1 MIATYEGKIDR
12 KSIARNIIF
21 AVICLSLLLL
31 TAAMGF
37 AAVKEKRVAL
47 VIGNSAYE
55 NVSVLA
61 NPKNDAADMSVA
73 LTDIG
78 FDVTKIEDASF
89 ADMRQ
94 ALRKFSKQARN
105 ARIAL
110 VYFAGH
116 GMEVDRQNYLIPT
129 DAVLASDQ
137 DIEYEAIS
145 IDLLNRSVSGASGLS
160 MILLDACRNNP
171 FANKMKS
178 EKSTRS
184 IGRGL
189 APVEPNIGSLI
200 SYAAREGTTADD
212 GDGRNSPYTKALLNH
227 IKEPGVDV
235 RRIFDKVRDSV
246 MEETGGV
253 QQPFVYSSLPGRD
266 VLLIPPSETKPSPAN
281 TNASAAIN
289 NSALELEYWNSVKDS
304 GSVELLNSYIAQYP
318 KGSFAAIAKFR
329 IKNIES
335 TTETASAVAPI
346 TKNQET
352 ISAQSSDSFSQA
364 EIRIVQTELRKKG
377 YGVETVDGILGSQTK
392 DAILAYQS
400 DWQITK
406 TGVISREL
414 IDRLQRNHPDTKAR
428 LVKAANSNCELYD
441 SSPEARMTL
450 EVTGECKDGEVV
462 GRGEIIWTYMRQ
474 GKFVT
479 SEYKGNFVD
488 GKISGYGTRK
498 FISGNEYRGEMING
512 IRNGRGKFTY
522 ANGDVYEGH
531 YESGK
536 RHGRGI
542 YYFASGSVYEGTY
555 KNGLKH
561 GDGVYRR
568 SNGSVYEGPYKDDL
582 RHGFGRYTFSSG
594 NYYEGE
600 FENDTPNGQGKYAK
614 TDGKVRTGLWNN
626 GCYKNGSDW
635 AVVLTTAQE
644 CGFK

>member
-1 MIATYEGKIDR
+1 MTATFEKLIDR
-12 KSIARNIIF
+12 KSMLQRLNIAILSS
-21 AVICLSLLLL
+21 CLILIMIVASL
-31 TAAMGF
+31 AATN
-37 AAVKEKRVAL
+37 EKRVAL

-55 NVSVLA
+55 NVSKLA

-94 ALRKFSKQARN
+94 ALRKFSKKARN

-171 FANKMKS
+171 FANKMKTD
-178 EKSTRS
+178 KSTRS

-212 GDGRNSPYTKALLNH
+212 GEGRNSPYTKALLNH

-266 VLLIPPSETKPSPAN
+266 VLLTPKLDAAPN
-281 TNASAAIN
+281 TANASVPTATN
-289 NSALELEYWNSVKDS
+289 NAALELEYWNSVKDS
-304 GSVELLNSYIAQYP
+304 GSIELLNSYIAQYP
-318 KGSFAAIAKFR
+318 KGSFAVIAKFR
-329 IKNIES
+329 IKNLEAK
-335 TTETASAVAPI
+335 TETASAVAPI
-346 TKNQET
+346 AKDQNTLNP
-352 ISAQSSDSFSQA
+352 QSPEAFSQT
-364 EIRIVQTELRKKG
+364 EIRIVQTQLRKKG
-377 YGVETVDGILGSQTK
+377 YGIETVDGIAGSQTR
-392 DAILAYQS
+392 DAIIEYQS
-400 DWQITK
+400 DWQIAE
-406 TGVISREL
+406 TGQITREL
-414 IDRLQRNHPDTKAR
+414 IDRLQRKHPDTKAR
-428 LVKAANSNCELYD
+428 MVKAANSDCELYD
-441 SSPEARMTL
+441 TSPEARMTL
-450 EVTGECKDGEVV
+450 EVTGTCKDGDVV

-479 SEYKGNFVD
+479 SEYKGNFVN

-498 FISGNEYRGEMING
+498 FISGNIYRGEMING
-512 IRNGRGKFTY
+512 IRNGRGKLTY

-531 YESGK
+531 YEDGE

-542 YYFASGSVYEGTY
+542 YSFASGSVYEGTY
-555 KNGLKH
+555 KNGLKD
-561 GDGVYRR
+561 GYGVYRR
-568 SNGSVYEGPYKDDL
+568 SSGSVYEGPYKDGV
-582 RHGFGRYTFSSG
+582 RHGIGRYTFSSG

-600 FENDTPNGQGKYAK
+600 FKNDIPNGQGKYVK
-614 TDGKVRTGLWNN
+614 TDGKIRTGLWNN
-626 GCYKNGSDW
+626 GCYKDGSDW
-635 AVVLTTAQE
+635 AVVLTTAKE

>member
-1 MIATYEGKIDR
+1 MTATFEKLFYHRLMSQNLKIAI
-12 KSIARNIIF
+12 
-21 AVICLSLLLL
+21 LSLCFVLVMAITSL
-31 TAAMGF
+31 

-55 NVSVLA
+55 NVSRLA

-78 FDVTKIEDASF
+78 FDVTKIEDADF
-89 ADMRQ
+89 AEMRK
-94 ALRKFSKQARN
+94 ALRQFSKKARS

-171 FANKMKS
+171 FASKMKT
-178 EKSTRS
+178 ENSTRS

-266 VLLIPPSETKPSPAN
+266 VLLTPPAN
-281 TNASAAIN
+281 NTNVTPNSNTAAPIN
-289 NSALELEYWNSVKDS
+289 NAALELEYWNSVKDS
-304 GSVELLNSYIAQYP
+304 GSVELLNSYIEQYP
-318 KGSFAAIAKFR
+318 TGSFAAIAKFR
-329 IKNIES
+329 IKNLENA
-335 TTETASAVAPI
+335 TQTAAVVAPI
-346 TKNQET
+346 TKNKET
-352 ISAQSSDSFSQA
+352 LNNQSPDTFSQA
-364 EIRIVQTELRKKG
+364 EIRIIQTELRKKG
-377 YGVETVDGILGSQTK
+377 YTIDEIDGVEGPTTK
-392 DAILAYQS
+392 NAITLYQQ
-400 DWQITK
+400 DWQLAE
-406 TGVISREL
+406 TGAISREL
-414 IDRLQRNHPDTKAR
+414 MDRLQRNHPDTKAQ
-428 LVKAANSNCELYD
+428 LVKAINSNCELRD
-441 SSPEARMTL
+441 SAPEARTTL
-450 EVTGECKDGEVV
+450 EVAGSCKDGEVI
-462 GRGEIIWTYMRQ
+462 GRGEVIWTFMRQ

-479 SEYKGNFVD
+479 SEFKGNFID
-488 GKISGYGTRK
+488 GKISGYGVRK
-498 FISGNEYRGEMING
+498 FQSGSIYRGEMING
-512 IRNGRGKFTY
+512 IRNGRGKYTY
-522 ANGDVYEGH
+522 PNRDVYEGH
-531 YESGK
+531 YEDGK

-542 YYFASGSVYEGTY
+542 YYFASGSVFEGTY
-555 KNGLKH
+555 KNGKKE

-568 SNGSVYEGPYKDDL
+568 SNGSVYEGPYKDDV

-594 NYYEGE
+594 NYYEGQ
-600 FENDTPNGQGKYAK
+600 FQNDTPNGQGKYVK
-614 TDGKVRTGLWNN
+614 TDGKIRTGTWNN

-635 AVVLTTAQE
+635 AVVLSTAKE

>member
-1 MIATYEGKIDR
+1 MTGTFEKLIDR
-12 KSIARNIIF
+12 KSMLRNLNLLI
-21 AVICLSLLLL
+21 LSLCLILLIIGGSL
-31 TAAMGF
+31 AAT
-37 AAVKEKRVAL
+37 KDKRVAL

-55 NVSVLA
+55 NVSKLA

-94 ALRKFSKQARN
+94 ALRKFSKKARN

-116 GMEVDRQNYLIPT
+116 GIEVDRQNYLIPT

-171 FANKMKS
+171 FANKMKT

-212 GDGRNSPYTKALLNH
+212 GEGRNSPYTKALLNH

-266 VLLIPPSETKPSPAN
+266 VLLTPKLDAAPSTAN
-281 TNASAAIN
+281 TSAPSAIN
-289 NSALELEYWNSVKDS
+289 NAALELEYWNSVKDS
-304 GSVELLNSYIAQYP
+304 GSIELLNSYIAQYP
-318 KGSFAAIAKFR
+318 TGSFAAIAKFR
-329 IKNIES
+329 IKNLEAK
-335 TTETASAVAPI
+335 TETASAVAPI
-346 TKNQET
+346 TKDQNT
-352 ISAQSSDSFSQA
+352 LNPQSPEAFSQT
-364 EIRIVQTELRKKG
+364 EIRIVQTQLRKKG
-377 YGVETVDGILGSQTK
+377 YGIETVDGIAGSQTR
-392 DAILAYQS
+392 DAIIEYQS
-400 DWQITK
+400 DWQIAE
-406 TGVISREL
+406 TGQISREL
-414 IDRLQRNHPDTKAR
+414 IDRLQRKHPDTKAR
-428 LVKAANSNCELYD
+428 MVKAANSDCELYD
-441 SSPEARMTL
+441 TSPEARMTL
-450 EVTGECKDGEVV
+450 EVTGTCKDGDVV

-479 SEYKGNFVD
+479 SEYKGNFVN
-488 GKISGYGTRK
+488 GKISGFGTRK
-498 FISGNEYRGEMING
+498 FISGNIYRGEMING
-512 IRNGRGKFTY
+512 IRNGRGKLTY

-531 YESGK
+531 YEDGE

-542 YYFASGSVYEGTY
+542 YSFASGSVYEGTY
-555 KNGLKH
+555 KNGLKD
-561 GDGVYRR
+561 GYGVYRR
-568 SNGSVYEGPYKDDL
+568 SSGSVYEGPYKDGV
-582 RHGFGRYTFSSG
+582 RHGIGRYTFSSG

-600 FENDTPNGQGKYAK
+600 FKNDIPNGQGKYVK
-614 TDGKVRTGLWNN
+614 TDGKIRTGLWNN
-626 GCYKNGSDW
+626 GCYKDGSDW
-635 AVVLTTAQE
+635 AVVLTTAKK

>member
-1 MIATYEGKIDR
+1 MNALYEGKIGR
-12 KSIARNIIF
+12 KSFLYDTKI
-21 AVICLSLLLL
+21 AVICVISLLLSVA
-31 TAAMGF
+31 TSYAAI
-37 AAVKEKRVAL
+37 KEKRVAL

-78 FDVTKIEDASF
+78 FEVTKIEDADF
-89 ADMRQ
+89 ASMRK
-94 ALRKFSKQARN
+94 ALRQFSKQARN

-266 VLLIPPSETKPSPAN
+266 VLLIPPSETTTAPSNTNTPSP
-281 TNASAAIN
+281 IN
-289 NSALELEYWNSVKDS
+289 NAALELEYWNSVKDS
-304 GSVELLNSYIAQYP
+304 GSVELLNSYLAQYP
-318 KGSFAAIAKFR
+318 TGSFAAIAKFR

-335 TTETASAVAPI
+335 NTETASAVAPV

-352 ISAQSSDSFSQA
+352 LSAQSADTFSQA

-377 YGVETVDGILGSQTK
+377 YGIEATDGVLNSQTK
-392 DAILAYQS
+392 DAISEYQS

-406 TGVISREL
+406 TGAMSREL
-414 IDRLQRNHPDTKAR
+414 IDRLQRNHPDTKAK
-428 LVKAANSNCELYD
+428 LVRAANSDCEIYD
-441 SSPEARMTL
+441 SSPEARTTL
-450 EVTGECKDGEVV
+450 EVNGTCIDGEVV
-462 GRGEIIWTYMRQ
+462 GRGEITWTYMRQ

-479 SEYKGNFVD
+479 SVYKGNFVD

-542 YYFASGSVYEGTY
+542 YYFASGSVFEGTY
-555 KNGLKH
+555 KNGLKD

-600 FENDTPNGQGKYAK
+600 FENDVPNGQGKYAK
-614 TDGKVRTGLWNN
+614 TDGKIRTGLWND
-626 GCYKNGSDW
+626 GCYKDGSDW
-635 AVVLTTAQE
+635 AVVLTTAKE